1 MVARPMRVLLLNY
14 EFPPLGGGAGVATQ
28 ALARGLA
35 SRGVTVDV
43 ITAGERDECRAEV
56 LWDGHGEEGLLT
68 VYRVKSRRT
77 GVHEAGMGG
86 ALSYL
91 RHALPLVRA
100 RMRDEQ
106 YDVVHLFFSLPT
118 GAMLPFLS
126 LGDTPVIISLRG
138 SDVPGYDRHQRK
150 LERAHRLLLP
160 VTRWIWRRATRV
172 VAVCESLG
180 RLALRT
186 DPGLP
191 YSVIPNG
198 VDLARFRPS
207 TRAQNRHGGKIR
219 CLAVAR
225 LVERKGLSDLIEA
238 LAALERGR
246 FELEILGSGPDEQ
259 RLKDLAT
266 GLGVRNEITFAG
278 SVSRSEIA
286 GRYRDADIF
295 TLASREEAFGN
306 VFAEAMASGL
316 PIVGSTV
323 GGIPELVE
331 HGKNGYLVP
340 PREPRALA
348 AAIRLLADNP
358 DLRAEIGRRNRAHA
372 ESNLSWARMT
382 TRYLST
388 YNGVLRRAPAR
399 VALAELPSSTW

>member
-43 ITAGERDECRAEV
+43 ITAGERDECRSEV
-56 LWDGHGEEGLLT
+56 LWDGHGEEGLFT
-68 VYRVKSRRT
+68 VYRVKSSRT

-100 RMRDEQ
+100 RLRDEQ
-106 YDVVHLFFSLPT
+106 YDIVHLFFSLPT
-118 GAMLPFLS
+118 GALLPVLS
-126 LGDTPVIISLRG
+126 LGDTPVIVSLRG
-138 SDVPGYDRHQRK
+138 SDVPGYDRHQK
-150 LERAHRLLLP
+150 QLERAHKALLP

-172 VAVCESLG
+172 VVVCESLG

-186 DPGLP
+186 DPRLS

-207 TRAQNRHGGKIR
+207 ARSRQGGKIR

-225 LVERKGLSDLIEA
+225 LVERKGLTDLIKA
-238 LAALERGR
+238 MAALERGR
-246 FELEILGSGPDEQ
+246 FELEILGSGPDE
-259 RLKDLAT
+259 RHLKDLAVRM
-266 GLGVRNEITFAG
+266 GVRNEVNFAG
-278 SVSRSEIA
+278 SVSRSEIP

-295 TLASREEAFGN
+295 TLAPREEAFGN
-306 VFAEAMASGL
+306 VFAEALASGL
-316 PIVGSTV
+316 PIVGSTA

-331 HGKNGYLVP
+331 HGQNGYLVP
-340 PREPRALA
+340 PREPRAIA

-358 DLRAEIGRRNRAHA
+358 DLRAEIGLRNRAQA

-388 YNGVLRRAPAR
+388 YNGMLRRVPSR
-399 VALAELPSSTW
+399 VPLAELPSSTW

>member
-1 MVARPMRVLLLNY
+1 MRVLLLNY

-56 LWDGHGEEGLLT
+56 LWDGHAAEEGLLT
-68 VYRVKSRRT
+68 VYRVKCSRT
-77 GVHEAGMGG
+77 GVHEAGMAG
-86 ALSYL
+86 AASYL
-91 RHALPLVRA
+91 RNALPLVRA
-100 RMRDEQ
+100 RMRDEH
-106 YDVVHLFFSLPT
+106 YDIVHVFFSLPT

-126 LGDTPVIISLRG
+126 LGDTPVMVSLRG
-138 SDVPGYDRHQRK
+138 SDVPGYDPHHRT
-150 LERAHRLLLP
+150 LERTHRMLLP
-160 VTRWIWRRATRV
+160 LTRWIWRRATRV

-186 DPGLP
+186 DPGLR

-198 VDLARFRPS
+198 VDLNRFRPS
-207 TRAQNRHGGKIR
+207 ARGRSRHGGKIR

-225 LVERKGLSDLIEA
+225 LVERKGIGDLIEA

-246 FELEILGSGPDEQ
+246 FELEILGSGPDER
-259 RLKDLAT
+259 RLRDLARR
-266 GLGVRNEITFAG
+266 LGVEREVIFAG

-286 GRYRDADIF
+286 ARYREADIF
-295 TLASREEAFGN
+295 TLASWEEAFGN

-316 PIVGSTV
+316 PIVGSSV
-323 GGIPELVE
+323 GGLPELVE
-331 HGKNGYLVP
+331 HGKNGFLVP

-372 ESNLSWARMT
+372 EANLSWARVT

-388 YNGVLRRAPAR
+388 YNGMLRRAPSR
-399 VALAELPSSTW
+399 VVLAELPSSTW

>member
-1 MVARPMRVLLLNY
+1 MRVLLLNY

-43 ITAGERDECRAEV
+43 VTAGERDDCHSEV

-68 VYRVKSRRT
+68 VYRVRCSRA

-100 RMRDEQ
+100 RMRDER
-106 YDVVHLFFSLPT
+106 YDIVHVFFSLPT
-118 GAMLPFLS
+118 GAMLPFLG
-126 LGDTPVIISLRG
+126 LGDTPVIVSLRG
-138 SDVPGYDRHQRK
+138 SDVPGYDPYQK
-150 LERAHRLLLP
+150 NLERAHRLLRPL
-160 VTRWIWRRATRV
+160 TRWIWRRATRV

-186 DPGLP
+186 DPRLR

-198 VDLARFRPS
+198 VDLTRFRPS
-207 TRAQNRHGGKIR
+207 TRGRSRREGKIR

-225 LVERKGLSDLIEA
+225 LVERKGLEDLI
-238 LAALERGR
+238 LAIASLERGR
-246 FELEILGSGPDEQ
+246 FELEILGSGPDEGK
-259 RLKDLAT
+259 LKDLACH
-266 GLGVRNEITFAG
+266 LGVSREVIFAG
-278 SVSRSEIA
+278 PVSRNQLP

-331 HGKNGYLVP
+331 HGKNGFLVP

-348 AAIRLLADNP
+348 AAIRLLGDNP
-358 DLRAEIGRRNRAHA
+358 DLRAEIGRRNRAQA
-372 ESNLSWARMT
+372 EANLSWARVT

-388 YNGVLRRAPAR
+388 YNGMLRRAPVR

>member
-1 MVARPMRVLLLNY
+1 MRVLLLNY

-43 ITAGERDECRAEV
+43 VTAGERDECRSEV

-68 VYRVKSRRT
+68 VYRVRCSRT
-77 GVHEAGMGG
+77 GVHEAGMAG

-91 RHALPLVRA
+91 QHALPLVRA
-100 RMRDEQ
+100 RMRDEH
-106 YDVVHLFFSLPT
+106 YDVVHVFFSLPT

-126 LGDTPVIISLRG
+126 LGDTPVIVSLRG
-138 SDVPGYDRHQRK
+138 SDVPGYDPHHK
-150 LERAHRLLLP
+150 TLERLHRVLLP

-186 DPGLP
+186 DPGLR

-198 VDLARFRPS
+198 VDLTRFRPS
-207 TRAQNRHGGKIR
+207 ARGRNRHGGKIR
-219 CLAVAR
+219 CIAVAR
-225 LVERKGLSDLIEA
+225 LVERKGLGDLI
-238 LAALERGR
+238 AAIASLERGR

-259 RLKDLAT
+259 RLRDLAER
-266 GLGVRNEITFAG
+266 LGVSREVTFAG
-278 SVSRSEIA
+278 SVSRGEIP

-331 HGKNGYLVP
+331 HGKNGFLVP

-358 DLRAEIGRRNRAHA
+358 DLRAEIGRRNRMQA
-372 ESNLSWARMT
+372 EANLSWSRVT

-399 VALAELPSSTW
+399 PALAELPSSTW

>member
-1 MVARPMRVLLLNY
+1 MRVLLLNY

-35 SRGVTVDV
+35 SRGLTVDV
-43 ITAGERDECRAEV
+43 ITAGERDDCRSEV

-68 VYRVKSRRT
+68 VYRVKCSRT

-86 ALSYL
+86 AFSYL
-91 RHALPLVRA
+91 QHALPLVRA
-100 RMRDEQ
+100 RMRDEH
-106 YDVVHLFFSLPT
+106 YDLVHVFFSLPT

-126 LGDTPVIISLRG
+126 LGDTPVIVSLRG
-138 SDVPGYDRHQRK
+138 SDVPGYDPHQK
-150 LERAHRLLLP
+150 NLERAHRVLLP
-160 VTRWIWRRATRV
+160 LTRWIWRRASRV

-186 DPGLP
+186 DPGLQ

-198 VDLARFRPS
+198 VDLNRFRPS
-207 TRAQNRHGGKIR
+207 ARRHQRRDGKIR
-219 CLAVAR
+219 CVAVAR
-225 LVERKGLSDLIEA
+225 LVERKGIGDLIQA
-238 LAALERGR
+238 VATLEPGTV
-246 FELEILGSGPDEQ
+246 ELEILGSGPDEQ
-259 RLKDLAT
+259 LLKDLASR
-266 GLGVRNEITFAG
+266 LGVRRHVIFAG
-278 SVSRSEIA
+278 SVGRGEIP
-286 GRYRDADIF
+286 GHYRDADIF
-295 TLASREEAFGN
+295 TLASWEEAFGN

-316 PIVGSTV
+316 PIVGSAV

-340 PREPRALA
+340 PRDPRALA

-358 DLRAEIGRRNRAHA
+358 ELRAEMGRRNRAQA
-372 ESNLSWARMT
+372 EANLSWARVT

-388 YNGVLRRAPAR
+388 YNGVLRRAPSR

>member
-1 MVARPMRVLLLNY
+1 MRVLLLNY

-35 SRGVTVDV
+35 SRGVIVDV
-43 ITAGERDECRAEV
+43 ITAGERDECRSEV

-68 VYRVKSRRT
+68 VYRVKSRRV
-77 GVHEAGMGG
+77 GVHEAGMSG
-86 ALSYL
+86 AMSYL
-91 RHALPLVRA
+91 QSALPLVRA
-100 RMRDEQ
+100 RMRDER
-106 YDVVHLFFSLPT
+106 YDIVHVFFSLPT
-118 GAMLPFLS
+118 GAMLPFLG
-126 LGDTPVIISLRG
+126 LGDTPVVVSLRG
-138 SDVPGYDRHQRK
+138 SDVPGYDPHQK
-150 LERAHRLLLP
+150 HLERAHRMLMPL
-160 VTRWIWRRATRV
+160 TRWIWRRATRV

-186 DPGLP
+186 DPGLR

-198 VDLARFRPS
+198 VDLSRFRPS
-207 TRAQNRHGGKIR
+207 TRGRSRHEGKVR

-225 LVERKGLSDLIEA
+225 LVERKGIADLIHA
-238 LAALERGR
+238 IAALERGR
-246 FELEILGSGPDEQ
+246 FELEILGSGPDE
-259 RLKDLAT
+259 RKLKDLAFY
-266 GLGVRNEITFAG
+266 LGVSREVIFAG
-278 SVSRSEIA
+278 SVSRSEIP

-295 TLASREEAFGN
+295 ALAPWEEAFGN

-316 PIVGSTV
+316 PVVGSTV
-323 GGIPELVE
+323 GGIPELVD
-331 HGKNGYLVP
+331 HGKNGFLVP

-348 AAIRLLADNP
+348 AAIRLLAENP
-358 DLRAEIGRRNRAHA
+358 ELRAEIGRRNRAQA
-372 ESNLSWARMT
+372 EANLSWARVT